1 MGTEYEKKICEF
13 MYFEYAS
20 PKHCLLSSFLLF
32 KKNNKNWKFY
42 FDLRPKIFSKFP
54 IFYTNEELHYLLG
67 SPFLNQIINKI
78 NDIKKDFWKICEHNP
93 SFKNFTLKEF
103 ARVIISSRIFVISIN
118 NVKKDVLVPFA
129 DLLNHKRPRQTQWYY
144 DDAINNFVIQVTED
158 IMKGSEIYNS
168 YGKKSN
174 GRFLLNYG
182 FAIENNDSAEY
193 ALSII
198 FNDCYPLYE
207 IKKK

>member
-13 MYFEYAS
+13 MYFELAS

-78 NDIKKDFWKICEHNP
+78 NDIKKDF
-93 SFKNFTLKEF
+93 
-103 ARVIISSRIFVISIN
+103 
-118 NVKKDVLVPFA
+118 
-129 DLLNHKRPRQTQWYY
+129 
-144 DDAINNFVIQVTED
+144 
-158 IMKGSEIYNS
+158 
-168 YGKKSN
+168 
-174 GRFLLNYG
+174 
-182 FAIENNDSAEY
+182 
-193 ALSII
+193 
-198 FNDCYPLYE
+198 
-207 IKKK
+207 